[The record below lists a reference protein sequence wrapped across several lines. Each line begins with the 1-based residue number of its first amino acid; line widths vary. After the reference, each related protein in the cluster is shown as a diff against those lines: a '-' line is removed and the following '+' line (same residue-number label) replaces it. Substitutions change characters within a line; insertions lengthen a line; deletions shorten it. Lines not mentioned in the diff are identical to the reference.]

1 MNVAIC
7 MGKPKKNEK
16 EPKQSNIRKRSSST
30 KETLDVQSKQQNNAH
45 RSVGNKIE
53 S

>member
-16 EPKQSNIRKRSSST
+16 EPKQSNIRKRSGST
-30 KETLDVQSKQQNNAH
+30 KTTKEALDVQSKQ
-45 RSVGNKIE
+45 
-53 S
+53 